1 MAVSVV
7 MAVHNGQE
15 YLREAVE
22 SVLLQTYTDLEL
34 IIVNDASTDKTG
46 EILERIADERVTVI
60 HLAENRGAAAA
71 LNLGIEQAK
80 GDWIAIHDADDISYP
95 NRIERQMRYLQDRPG
110 TVAVGSF
117 IECISGRDHIPPRY
131 LYGLEQIINRV
142 QSSEEI
148 SEELY
153 QTCHLTHGTMLF
165 SKKTFMELGQYDPN
179 LKISYDYDL
188 WTRLVTAGRIEKI
201 PEKLYKYRLHGGSLT
216 KKNPLQNINEMF
228 YISAKYI
235 RRTCYKEKRERPVIA
250 VFGCKVVAGNYVFQ
264 ARGSLNVVKVI
275 DKKGMSCGPAI
286 VTLLNEKKLDG
297 VVILSK
303 YKKGGKIFKY
313 LKDEG
318 LEPNKNLF
326 LFWARF

>member
-22 SVLLQTYTDLEL
+22 SVLLQSYTDLEF

-46 EILERIADERVTVI
+46 EILERIADERVKVI

-95 NRIERQMRYLQDRPG
+95 NRIERQMRYLQDHPG

-117 IECISGRDHIPPRY
+117 IKCISGRDHIPPRN
-131 LYGLEQIINRV
+131 LYGLEQLINRV

-216 KKNPLQNINEMF
+216 KKNPRQNINEMF
-228 YISAKYI
+228 YSSAKYI
-235 RRTCYKEKRERPVIA
+235 RRTCYKEKRERPVMV
-250 VFGCKVVAGNYVFQ
+250 VFGRKAVADNYVSQVRDSFNVIKVV
-264 ARGSLNVVKVI
+264 
-275 DKKGMSCGPAI
+275 DKNGMSCGPVI
-286 VTLLNEKKLDG
+286 FTLLNEKKLDG
-297 VVILSK
+297 VVILSR
-303 YKKGGKIFKY
+303 YKNGGKIFRY

-326 LFWARF
+326 LFWTWF